1 MNFNSLCLQTLQIM
15 IPHNTDK
22 HYTLYVLN
30 KYTSSID
37 ILDSLNYRDG
47 DGIHGKHTIRIT
59 QNWYVNST
67 LCSNWFSNSCI
78 PLFNAKTQQ

>member
-1 MNFNSLCLQTLQIM
+1 M

-47 DGIHGKHTIRIT
+47 DGKKMENT
-59 QNWYVNST
+59 
-67 LCSNWFSNSCI
+67 
-78 PLFNAKTQQ
+78 P